1 MLNWNYLV
9 DHMNEIGLH
18 GWSCIERY
26 IAVSRHE
33 LDIAFRNHNDR
44 IALKEREVMDAM
56 LPFCNDHDIR
66 LNELIHVLDEEAKR
80 RNYVK
85 KMRIQKGGAA

>member
-1 MLNWNYLV
+1 MLNWNYLE
-9 DHMNEIGLH
+9 DHKGEIGTH
-18 GWSCIERY
+18 AWSCIERY
-26 IAVSRHE
+26 ITASRHE
-33 LDIAFRNHNDR
+33 LDDAFRNHNDR

-85 KMRIQKGGAA
+85 AMRVKKGSAA